1 MKRNK
6 ALIVEKALYAVLA
19 VVFVSMIGVSP
30 AWSHCDTMS
39 GPVISEARAALE
51 SGDVTPLLKWVQPED
66 EAEMKAAFAQV
77 VKVRTKDRE
86 ARALADKYFLETLI
100 RLHRAG
106 EGAPYTGLK
115 DIPPEEIVS
124 LADDALASGS
134 ADKLIGKMQ
143 ADLATAIR
151 ERFDKARQTGKSKNK
166 SVEYGREFVESYVQY
181 MHYVEG
187 VQAAIAAESAHH
199 GETAEHRD

>member
-134 ADKLIGKMQ
+134 AEKLIGKMQ

-151 ERFDKARQTGKSKNK
+151 ERFDIARQTGKSKNK
-166 SVEYGREFVESYVQY
+166 SVEYGRKFVESYVQY

-187 VQAAIAAESAHH
+187 VQAAIAAESAHN

>member
-1 MKRNK
+1 MKRTK
-6 ALIVEKALYAVLA
+6 ISVVEKGLYAASA
-19 VVFVSMIGVSP
+19 VVFVSMIAVTP

-51 SGDVTPLLKWVQPED
+51 SGDITALLKWVQPQD
-66 EAEMKAAFAQV
+66 EAEIKAAFAQV
-77 VKVRTKDRE
+77 VKVRAKDRD
-86 ARALADKYFLETLI
+86 ARILADKYFLETLI
-100 RLHRAG
+100 RLHRTG

-124 LADDALASGS
+124 LADEALASGS
-134 ADKLIGKMQ
+134 ADNLIGKMQ

-151 ERFDKARQTGKSKNK
+151 EKFNRARQAAKSKGKS
-166 SVEYGREFVESYVQY
+166 VAAGREFVESYVQY
-181 MHYVEG
+181 THYVEG
-187 VQAAIAAESAHH
+187 VHAAIAAEGVRH